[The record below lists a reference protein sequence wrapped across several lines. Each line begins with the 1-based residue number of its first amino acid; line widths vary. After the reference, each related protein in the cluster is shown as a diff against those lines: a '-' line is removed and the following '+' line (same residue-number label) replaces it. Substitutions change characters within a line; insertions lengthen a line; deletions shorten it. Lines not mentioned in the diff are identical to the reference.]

1 VIGFSAMD
9 ALGAYSAD
17 RAAALS
23 GVPKST
29 IHWWARNG
37 VLAPSVSASKVKLWS
52 YADLMS
58 LRVVYWLRQRKTTD
72 RGVDIPR
79 TSMPAVRRAMEAL
92 RELDLPLWHTEGPTL
107 FVDGSGHIYVKR
119 PQTGPQT
126 LEGQIGSEDL
136 LDLVAPFSTAEGT
149 RGPNLVEP
157 RPELRIV
164 PGKISGSPHIV
175 RTRLETRALAALSA
189 DGFEAGDINSLYPYV
204 SAAQIE
210 QALDLERQLADNL
223 RRAA

>member
-1 VIGFSAMD
+1 MD

-29 IHWWARNG
+29 IHWWARNE

-58 LRVVYWLRQRKTTD
+58 LRVVYWLRQRKSTD

-92 RELDLPLWHTEGPTL
+92 RKLDLPLWQTEGPSL
-107 FVDGSGHIYVKR
+107 FVDGTGKLYVKR
-119 PQTGPQT
+119 PETGPQT
-126 LEGQIGSEDL
+126 LDGQMGHEDL

-175 RTRLETRALAALSA
+175 HTRLETRALAALSA
-189 DGFEAGDINSLYPYV
+189 DGFEVGAIGNLYPYV
-204 SAAQIE
+204 STVQIE
-210 QALDLERQLADNL
+210 QALDLERQLAENL